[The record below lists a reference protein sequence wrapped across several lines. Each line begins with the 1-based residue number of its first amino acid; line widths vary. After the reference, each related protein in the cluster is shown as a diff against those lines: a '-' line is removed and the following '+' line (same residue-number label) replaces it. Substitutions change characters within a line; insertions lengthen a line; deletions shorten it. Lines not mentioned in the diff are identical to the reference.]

1 MSIQVEDYYARET
14 FQKMKAFADTQETPF
29 VVIDTAMISKAY
41 DDLRA
46 GFEFAK
52 VYYAVK
58 ANPAVEIID
67 LLRDKG
73 SNFDIA
79 SIYELD
85 KVMAQG
91 VGPDRIS
98 YGNTIKKSKDIRYF
112 YEKGVRL
119 FSTDSG
125 GRGYDRLDLKW
136 QPAPGDCGVLRG
148 CCRFYHRA
156 TVVLGVGG
164 GIAAYKSA
172 ELVRRLL
179 DQGAEVRVVM
189 TRGGSEFITPLT
201 MQALSGHPVHLDLL
215 DPAAE
220 AAMGHIELAKWADLV
235 LIAPA
240 TADLIARLAQGLAN
254 DLLTTLVLATDA
266 TVAIAPAM
274 NQAMWRDPATQAN
287 TQLLESRGLKVFGPA
302 SGSQACGDVG
312 LGRMLEANDLV
323 QCAAECFQRQV
334 LTGKHVLITAGP
346 TQENIDPVRYIT
358 NHSSG
363 KMGFALAEAAVEAG
377 ARVTLITGPVHLPTP
392 DRVSRIDV
400 VSARDMLAACEAAI
414 PCDIF
419 IASAAV
425 ADYRPEVVAPQK
437 LKKDPTKGDGLLLQ
451 MVRNPDILATI
462 ATRPDR
468 PFSVGFAAETE
479 HLLDYAARK
488 LKDKNLDLI
497 VAND

>member
-1 MSIQVEDYYARET
+1 
-14 FQKMKAFADTQETPF
+14 
-29 VVIDTAMISKAY
+29 
-41 DDLRA
+41 
-46 GFEFAK
+46 
-52 VYYAVK
+52 
-58 ANPAVEIID
+58 
-67 LLRDKG
+67 
-73 SNFDIA
+73 
-79 SIYELD
+79 
-85 KVMAQG
+85 
-91 VGPDRIS
+91 
-98 YGNTIKKSKDIRYF
+98 
-112 YEKGVRL
+112 
-119 FSTDSG
+119 
-125 GRGYDRLDLKW
+125 
-136 QPAPGDCGVLRG
+136 LRG
-148 CCRFYHRA
+148 DLAWGGVIAVAFTRLKGTPMQRLYRKRI
-156 TVVLGVGG
+156 VLGVGG

-172 ELVRRLL
+172 ELVRRLR

-201 MQALSGHPVHLDLL
+201 MQALSGNPVHMDLL

-240 TADLIARLAQGLAN
+240 TADLIARLAQGIAN
-254 DLLTTLVLATDA
+254 DLLTTVVLATDA
-266 TVAIAPAM
+266 SVAIAPAM

-287 TQLLESRGLKVFGPA
+287 TRLLEERGMRMFGPA

-312 LGRMLEANDLV
+312 FGRMLEADELA
-323 QCAAECFQRQV
+323 QRAADCFRRES
-334 LTGKHVLITAGP
+334 LTGRHVLITAGP

-377 ARVTLITGPVHLPTP
+377 ARVTLITGPVNLPTP
-392 DRVSRIDV
+392 DRVTRIDV

-414 PCDIF
+414 PCDLF

-425 ADYRPEVVAPQK
+425 ADYRPEVVAPHK
-437 LKKDPTKGDGLLLQ
+437 LKKDPSNGDGLLLQ

-462 ATRPDR
+462 AGRPDR

-497 VAND
+497 VANDVANPSIGFNSEENACSVIDRALHETFFAQTSKGKIARQLITFIADRLNQV